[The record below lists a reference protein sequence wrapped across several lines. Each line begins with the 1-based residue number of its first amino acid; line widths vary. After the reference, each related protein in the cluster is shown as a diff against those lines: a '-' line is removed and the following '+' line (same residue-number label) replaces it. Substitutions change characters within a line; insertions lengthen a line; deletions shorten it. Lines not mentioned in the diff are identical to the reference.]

1 METTNSSQWPT
12 GSILAYGT
20 FGTRTPA
27 GKRYRLRATAAL
39 AAFTILWLLSI
50 YLWKTHVSPNL
61 LWGTIGA
68 IAPGL
73 TFSFVAW
80 ETHRYWLSLD
90 ELARRL
96 QLEAAAWT
104 YLVGIAAGMLL
115 GGFSFVFYNSASVWF
130 WCSPMWVILLEP
142 IRAFVLY
149 RLAKRY

>member
-50 YLWKTHVSPNL
+50 YLWKTHVS
-61 LWGTIGA
+61 
-68 IAPGL
+68 GL